1 MLKRIISSLFLFI
14 VLPNALLFAQTQPS
28 NLPPLVFPDG
38 VGVNIHFVNGAS
50 MWSNRSNIEDPSYG
64 PINRYMLDMIA
75 AAGFKFIRMDMYWQD
90 IETTKGVYNWAPYDT
105 LVSELDQRGI
115 RALFILDYNDTL
127 YANSTFSAVVDSA
140 DIAAYS
146 DFAAAAVKHFA
157 GHHFVWE
164 IWNEPNNTINWEPS
178 HNAVQ
183 YAAMVASASKAM
195 RNADPTA
202 TIVAPAMAG
211 IQLNVLDTLFQAGIL
226 NYVNGVSLHP
236 YRDNPP
242 PPRIPET
249 VGPDFANVRA
259 LISKYE
265 PAGDTIPIVSS
276 EWGYSTCSPSL
287 GGVSRQTQADYFARM
302 QLFNLYSGA
311 PLSIWYDWMNDGLI
325 DKIGRHRGV
334 VDYYLNPKPAYITV
348 TVLTRELPGYRVVE
362 RYNDGNTSDVIL
374 VMENAGDTVKVAA
387 WTTGAAHQLNFPLT
401 SLSLPDTA
409 KTIYWVNTNSD
420 SGTIPVSSGG
430 FTDGLSGTPKIYS
443 VSHQLSGVPVATVP
457 TPVSP
462 DTSASKVAEEALFTW
477 SPSTSYFQIT
487 YRVQVASDS
496 LENGD
501 GTFQTQYVVVDT
513 VVADTS
519 LQLTRPLNP
528 NTKYYWH
535 VSAINPGGSSS
546 FTPTRSFVTGAAVTF
561 PATPS
566 TISPGSLTT
575 GVTLNTDFSWHPS
588 QYAQNYQLQ
597 IADNY
602 QVYTSGDSVGTFL
615 PQNVLF
621 DTVVTDTSVRLAVN
635 LDSNTTYFWHVRAA
649 NDLGPSQYSTTSKFS
664 TGTELTSVEG
674 LTGGPRAFA
683 LSQNYPNPFNPT
695 TMISYSVPKRAMVHI
710 EVYDA
715 LGRRVA
721 TLVDSEKSPGKYS
734 VEFNG
739 SELASGVYFIT
750 MRAGAYMNT
759 RKVMM
764 IK

>member
-1 MLKRIISSLFLFI
+1 
-14 VLPNALLFAQTQPS
+14 
-28 NLPPLVFPDG
+28 
-38 VGVNIHFVNGAS
+38 
-50 MWSNRSNIEDPSYG
+50 
-64 PINRYMLDMIA
+64 
-75 AAGFKFIRMDMYWQD
+75 
-90 IETTKGVYNWAPYDT
+90 
-105 LVSELDQRGI
+105 
-115 RALFILDYNDTL
+115 
-127 YANSTFSAVVDSA
+127 
-140 DIAAYS
+140 
-146 DFAAAAVKHFA
+146 
-157 GHHFVWE
+157 
-164 IWNEPNNTINWEPS
+164 
-178 HNAVQ
+178 
-183 YAAMVASASKAM
+183 
-195 RNADPTA
+195 
-202 TIVAPAMAG
+202 
-211 IQLNVLDTLFQAGIL
+211 
-226 NYVNGVSLHP
+226 
-236 YRDNPP
+236 
-242 PPRIPET
+242 
-249 VGPDFANVRA
+249 
-259 LISKYE
+259 
-265 PAGDTIPIVSS
+265 
-276 EWGYSTCSPSL
+276 
-287 GGVSRQTQADYFARM
+287 
-302 QLFNLYSGA
+302 
-311 PLSIWYDWMNDGLI
+311 
-325 DKIGRHRGV
+325 
-334 VDYYLNPKPAYITV
+334 
-348 TVLTRELPGYRVVE
+348 
-362 RYNDGNTSDVIL
+362 
-374 VMENAGDTVKVAA
+374 MENAGDTVKVAA

-615 PQNVLF
+615 TQNVLF

-635 LDSNTTYFWHVRAA
+635 LDSNTTYFWHVRAV

-664 TGTELTSVEG
+664 TGTELTSV
-674 LTGGPRAFA
+674 
-683 LSQNYPNPFNPT
+683 
-695 TMISYSVPKRAMVHI
+695 
-710 EVYDA
+710 
-715 LGRRVA
+715 
-721 TLVDSEKSPGKYS
+721 
-734 VEFNG
+734 
-739 SELASGVYFIT
+739 
-750 MRAGAYMNT
+750 
-759 RKVMM
+759 
-764 IK
+764 

>member
-90 IETTKGVYNWAPYDT
+90 IETTKGVYDWTPYDT

-362 RYNDGNTSDVIL
+362 RYNDGDTSDVIL

-635 LDSNTTYFWHVRAA
+635 LDSNTTYFWHVRAV

-664 TGTELTSVEG
+664 TGTELTSV
-674 LTGGPRAFA
+674 
-683 LSQNYPNPFNPT
+683 
-695 TMISYSVPKRAMVHI
+695 
-710 EVYDA
+710 
-715 LGRRVA
+715 
-721 TLVDSEKSPGKYS
+721 
-734 VEFNG
+734 
-739 SELASGVYFIT
+739 
-750 MRAGAYMNT
+750 
-759 RKVMM
+759 
-764 IK
+764 

>member
-1 MLKRIISSLFLFI
+1 MLKRIVSSLFLFI
-14 VLPNALLFAQTQPS
+14 IVSNTLLFAQTQPS

-50 MWSNRSNIEDPSYG
+50 MWSDRANIEDPSYG
-64 PINRYMLDMIA
+64 PIDRYMLDMIA
-75 AAGFKFIRMDMYWQD
+75 AGGFKFIRMDMYWQD
-90 IETTKGVYNWAPYDT
+90 IETTKGVYDWAPYDT
-105 LVSELDQRGI
+105 LVSELDHRGI
-115 RALFILDYNDTL
+115 KALFILDYNDTL
-127 YANSTFSAVVDSA
+127 YANGTFSAVVDSA

-183 YAAMVASASKAM
+183 YAAMVAAASKAM
-195 RNADPTA
+195 RKADPTA
-202 TIVAPAMAG
+202 TIIAPAMAG

-259 LISKYE
+259 LIAQYE

-302 QLFNLYSGA
+302 QLFNLYSGV
-311 PLSIWYDWMNDGLI
+311 PLSIWYDWKNDGVI

-334 VDYYLNPKPAYITV
+334 VDYYLNPKPAYITA
-348 TVLTRELPGYRVVE
+348 TVLARELTGYRVVD
-362 RYNDGNTSDVIL
+362 RYNDGDTSDVIL
-374 VMENAGDTVKVAA
+374 VMENAGDSVKVAA
-387 WTTGAAHQLNFPLT
+387 WATGAAHQLNFPLT
-401 SLSLPDTA
+401 SLSFPDTA

-420 SGTIPVSSGG
+420 SGTIPISSGG
-430 FTDGLSGTPKIYS
+430 FTDELSGTPKIYS
-443 VSHQLSGVPVATVP
+443 VSHQVSGVPVPTVP
-457 TPVSP
+457 IPVSP
-462 DTSASKVAEEALFTW
+462 DTSASKVAEDALVTW
-477 SPSTSYFQIT
+477 NPSASYFQIT
-487 YRVQVASDS
+487 YRVQMATDS
-496 LENGD
+496 SENGD
-501 GTFQTQYVVVDT
+501 GSFQTQNVVVDT

-519 LQLTRPLNP
+519 LQLSRPLDP
-528 NTKYYWH
+528 NTTYYWH
-535 VSAINPGGSSS
+535 VSAINAGGLSS
-546 FTPTRSFVTGAAVTF
+546 FTPTRSFKTGGAVTF

-566 TISPGSLTT
+566 AVSPASLST

-588 QYAQNYQLQ
+588 QYAESYQLQ
-597 IADNY
+597 VADNY
-602 QVYTSGDSVGTFL
+602 QVYTSGDSVGMFL
-615 PQNVLF
+615 PQNVIF
-621 DTVVTDTSVRLAVN
+621 DTVVTDTSIRFAVN
-635 LDSNTTYFWHVRAA
+635 LDSNMTYYWHVRAI
-649 NDLGPSQYSTTSKFS
+649 NSLGLSQYSTTSKFS

-674 LTGGPRAFA
+674 LTNGPRTFA

-695 TMISYSVPKRAMVHI
+695 TMISYSVPRRSLVDI

-715 LGRRVA
+715 LGSKVA
-721 TLVDSEKSPGKYS
+721 TLVDSEKSPGRYS
-734 VEFNG
+734 IEFNG

-750 MRAGAYMNT
+750 MRAGSYMNT
-759 RKVMM
+759 RKMMM